1 MGRMSEPRLPLL
13 EEEYYELLSFFMSTA
28 FLLCHGEQDEEFYPA
43 MRMVDAA
50 KRLTRAIIASG
61 GFEGD
66 EWPRQ
71 FVEECNQGL
80 SLLGSDEEAFVAFVG
95 ESTRSMARELKRRA
109 KTK

>member
-1 MGRMSEPRLPLL
+1 MSELTLPLL

-28 FLLCHGEQDEEFYPA
+28 FLLCHGEQDEEYYPA

-66 EWPRQ
+66 AWPQQ
-71 FVEECNQGL
+71 FVEQCDQGL
-80 SLLGSDEEAFVAFVG
+80 GLVGNDEEAFVAFVG

-109 KTK
+109 KTE